1 MRPFPFH
8 RRVDTTSPHGDLAVC
23 ASCSSEYVI
32 PVEWTAQEADA
43 WWIRLRC
50 GECGLVREVV
60 VSDAPAQD
68 YDRRLNQGM
77 NEIARVV
84 RRQELEQMARE
95 ADTLATALELD
106 LLDAGD
112 FVR

>member
-1 MRPFPFH
+1 MPLFPFS
-8 RRVDTTSPHGDLAVC
+8 RRTNSPATDADLVVC
-23 ASCSSEYVI
+23 QSCRSEYVI
-32 PVEWTAQEADA
+32 PAASAEQEDEA

-50 GECGLVREVV
+50 GECGFVREVV
-60 VSDAPAQD
+60 VSDAAAQD

-77 NEIARVV
+77 GEIARVV
-84 RRQELEQMARE
+84 RRQEREQMARE

-106 LLDAGD
+106 LVNAGD